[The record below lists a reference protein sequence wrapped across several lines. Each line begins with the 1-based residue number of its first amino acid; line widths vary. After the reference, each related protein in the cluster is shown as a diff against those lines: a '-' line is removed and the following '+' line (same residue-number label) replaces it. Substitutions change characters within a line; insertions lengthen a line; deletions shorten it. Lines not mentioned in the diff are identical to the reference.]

1 MSNELCLIGKQ
12 LLTDI
17 ANAIRSKTGKTAL
30 IYPKDMDTEILS
42 IETGL
47 SPITVNITQSEH
59 QTITVT
65 SKPTLN
71 VINGKITCP
80 DSITVNASV
89 TAEDG
94 YEAGTLNQTSV
105 NAAWGSTVSFS
116 ASPATE
122 ASQATLSFEIEET
135 SSGPYDI
142 GDTITYKLTSSKIG
156 TGTVEPVEA
165 YCEST
170 DDKWIFSG
178 SDQTTGSYTVTEA
191 DILNRSITL
200 TFVNYKTGDT
210 LTELIIDKIGDLA
223 EPNGHLTVTASANE
237 PYTFETGESVNFNVV
252 LINDGNLTITDITLT
267 DEVTGRTWTFDN
279 LNPGVS
285 EEITSDPYIFTSS
298 DIDAGEVV
306 MVFTAEGTSPDPD
319 IPNVDVTN
327 AEVIVSA
334 SQDETSAEMS
344 ITLSAD
350 PTSDIAVGD
359 EITFT
364 GIIRNTGNVSITNGG
379 LSSEL
384 VNLSEETFNLA
395 PGEQHSFEYSYT
407 AAQEDIDAGEIID
420 TVTASAS
427 SIRDWDPESVTVSAT
442 VTCEEVEASLSV
454 TLSALP
460 TSDVAVGDE
469 VTFTGTVKNTGNV
482 SVTNGSLSSE
492 LVDLSEETF
501 NLAPDETYNFEYSYT
516 ITQEDV
522 TYGSVTCIV
531 LANASALRGD
541 DPEEVGATAIVTC
554 QSYSLVTV
562 DVTFATDGG
571 SKTYDGTV
579 ITAPGYSVTDWPSDT
594 TDTFNIGS
602 VNSYGPEVGIYMNER
617 SYSITYNDNPRKY
630 SYNVI
635 ENFGTLDITPA
646 APTPPTPPTPPTT

>member
-122 ASQATLSFEIEET
+122 A
-135 SSGPYDI
+135 P
-142 GDTITYKLTSSKIG
+142 
-156 TGTVEPVEA
+156 
-165 YCEST
+165 
-170 DDKWIFSG
+170 
-178 SDQTTGSYTVTEA
+178 
-191 DILNRSITL
+191 
-200 TFVNYKTGDT
+200 
-210 LTELIIDKIGDLA
+210 
-223 EPNGHLTVTASANE
+223 
-237 PYTFETGESVNFNVV
+237 
-252 LINDGNLTITDITLT
+252 
-267 DEVTGRTWTFDN
+267 
-279 LNPGVS
+279 
-285 EEITSDPYIFTSS
+285 
-298 DIDAGEVV
+298 
-306 MVFTAEGTSPDPD
+306 
-319 IPNVDVTN
+319 
-327 AEVIVSA
+327 
-334 SQDETSAEMS
+334 QDETSAKMS

-350 PTSDIAVGD
+350 PTSDVAVGD

-364 GIIRNTGNVSITNGG
+364 GTVTNTGNVSITNGN
-379 LSSEL
+379 LSSNL
-384 VNLSEETFNLA
+384 KDLSEETFNLA
-395 PGEQHSFEYSYT
+395 PGEQHNFEYNYT
-407 AAQEDIDAGEIID
+407 VTQEDVDAGKIID
-420 TVTASAS
+420 TVTANAS
-427 SIRDWDPESVTVSAT
+427 SIRGLDPEPVTVSAT
-442 VTCEEVEASLSV
+442 ITCEEAEASLSV

-469 VTFTGTVKNTGNV
+469 VTFTGTVRNTGNV

-501 NLAPDETYNFEYSYT
+501 SLAPGENYNFEHSYT
-516 ITQEDV
+516 VTQEDV

-541 DPEEVGATAIVTC
+541 DPEEVEATAIVTLSRETATLTINTNYSSPDYVSC
-554 QSYSLVTV
+554 SYSGTV
-562 DVTFATDGG
+562 AG
-571 SKTYDGTV
+571 KTVSGVLDGTL
-579 ITAPGYSVTDWPSDT
+579 
-594 TDTFNIGS
+594 TFTEY
-602 VNSYGPEVGIYMNER
+602 YGE
-617 SYSITYNDNPRKY
+617 TYNLSFNSTEGYDILPSSSLNGTFTSSMNP
-630 SYNVI
+630 VI
-635 ENFGTLDITPA
+635 LQIMV
-646 APTPPTPPTPPTT
+646 PPTPPA